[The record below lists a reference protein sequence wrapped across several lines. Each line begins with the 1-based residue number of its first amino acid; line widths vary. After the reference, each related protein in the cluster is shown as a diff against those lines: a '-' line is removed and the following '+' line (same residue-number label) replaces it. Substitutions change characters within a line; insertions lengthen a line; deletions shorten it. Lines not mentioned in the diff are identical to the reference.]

1 MKAYKEYIAGQTAN
15 FNVGIA
21 GFVMDKATAAT
32 FEGYNAETFQ
42 LTTTNE
48 PQIFNIGIAGITVS
62 SGRVT
67 ILG

>member
-1 MKAYKEYIAGQTAN
+1 MKAYKEYTAGQTAD
-15 FNVGIA
+15 FNVGVA
-21 GFVMDKATAAT
+21 GFVMDKGTAAT
-32 FEGYNAETFQ
+32 FEGYNSETFQ

-48 PQIFNIGIAGITVS
+48 PQLFQIGIAGITVS